1 MSVFDGLRFRK
12 VFSPIHNLDPRI
24 KFIYVIAIFV
34 VAILFNQ
41 IIPLLILFVM
51 QIPFVLLARVQ
62 KQWLRSLRGAAFLA
76 TFIFVVNVGTTYF
89 TSGYLLT
96 AINVENA
103 AAMTLRFVVLV
114 ESFSVFFLTTS
125 PDHLGLALEESRVP
139 YEFAFAFTT
148 AVRFVPVLAEEAQTI
163 MDAQKAR
170 GLELEKGGLLKRIRN
185 YVPVLIPL
193 IVSAIR
199 RSLELAEAMESRA
212 WGATKK
218 RTNLYLLKLHKG
230 DYSLLSIT
238 VGILLC
244 CCLRSLFCDDPN
256 NNPIIIINNS
266 QSNCRSKHWLHR
278 HFFDR

>member
-1 MSVFDGLRFRK
+1 MSVFDGLKFRR
-12 VFSPIHNLDPRI
+12 VYSPIHNLDPRI
-24 KFIYVIAIFV
+24 KFAYVCAVFV
-34 VAILFNQ
+34 AAILFGE
-41 IIPLLILFVM
+41 ILPLIALFLM
-51 QIPFVLLARVQ
+51 SIPFVLLAGVQ
-62 KQWLRSLRGAAFLA
+62 KEWLRSLRGAAFLA
-76 TFIFVVNVGTTYF
+76 AFIFLVNIASNFF
-89 TSGYLLT
+89 TSGYVLT
-96 AINVENA
+96 AVAVESS

-125 PDHLGLALEESRVP
+125 PDHLGLALEQTRVP

-170 GLELEKGGLLKRIRN
+170 GLELEKGGFLKRIRN

-218 RTNLYLLKLHKG
+218 RTNLYALKLHRG
-230 DYSLLSIT
+230 DFALLAIT
-238 VGILLC
+238 IGVLVVAIYVRLYV
-244 CCLRSLFCDDPN
+244 PV
-256 NNPIIIINNS
+256 PTIS
-266 QSNCRSKHWLHR
+266 QFL
-278 HFFDR
+278 

>member
-1 MSVFDGLRFRK
+1 MSVFDGLKFRR
-12 VFSPIHNLDPRI
+12 VYSPIHNLDPRM
-24 KFIYVIAIFV
+24 KFVYVCAVFV
-34 VAILFNQ
+34 VAILFGEL
-41 IIPLLILFVM
+41 IPLIALFLLP
-51 QIPFVLLARVQ
+51 IPFVFLAGV
-62 KQWLRSLRGAAFLA
+62 KKEWLRSLRGAIFLA
-76 TFIFVVNVGTTYF
+76 GFIFIVNLASSFF
-89 TSGYLLT
+89 TSGYVLT
-96 AINVENA
+96 ALAVENA

-125 PDHLGLALEESRVP
+125 PDHLGLALEQSRVP

-170 GLELEKGGLLKRIRN
+170 GLELEKGGILKRIRN

-218 RTNLYLLKLHKG
+218 RTNLYALRLRRGDFWLLAF
-230 DYSLLSIT
+230 T
-238 VGILLC
+238 VGVLVVAVYVRLYV
-244 CCLRSLFCDDPN
+244 
-256 NNPIIIINNS
+256 PIPALT
-266 QSNCRSKHWLHR
+266 QFL
-278 HFFDR
+278 

>member
-1 MSVFDGLRFRK
+1 MKGVDRMSIFDGLKFRK
-12 VFSPIHNLDPRI
+12 VYSPIHNLDPRI
-24 KFIYVIAIFV
+24 KFIYVIVVFVAAIIFPQ
-34 VAILFNQ
+34 L
-41 IIPLLILFVM
+41 IPLIFLFLM
-51 QIPFVLLARVQ
+51 QIPFVLLAHVQ

-76 TFIFVVNVGTTYF
+76 AFIFLINIGTSYF
-89 TSGYLLT
+89 TNPSNFLVSYAL
-96 AINVENA
+96 IIENA
-103 AAMTLRFVVLV
+103 AAMTMRFVVLV

-125 PDHLGLALEESRVP
+125 PDHLGLAMENSRMP

-170 GLELEKGGLLKRIRN
+170 GLEMEKGNLMKRIRN
-185 YVPVLIPL
+185 YIPVLIPL

-230 DYSLLSIT
+230 DYALIAITILILVAAVYAYVSAVPIPTISHLLGFT
-238 VGILLC
+238 N
-244 CCLRSLFCDDPN
+244 F
-256 NNPIIIINNS
+256 
-266 QSNCRSKHWLHR
+266 
-278 HFFDR
+278 

>member
-1 MSVFDGLRFRK
+1 ML
-12 VFSPIHNLDPRI
+12 P
-24 KFIYVIAIFV
+24 
-34 VAILFNQ
+34 
-41 IIPLLILFVM
+41 
-51 QIPFVLLARVQ
+51 IPFVVLAGVR
-62 KQWLRSLRGAAFLA
+62 KEWLRSLRGAAFLA
-76 TFIFVVNVGTTYF
+76 GFIFIVNIASNFF
-89 TSGYLLT
+89 TSGYVLT
-96 AINVENA
+96 AAAVETS

-125 PDHLGLALEESRVP
+125 PDHLGLALEQTRVP

-170 GLELEKGGLLKRIRN
+170 GLELEKGGILKKIRN

-218 RTNLYLLKLHKG
+218 RTNLYALKLHRG
-230 DYSLLSIT
+230 DFVLLAITIGVLVVAVYVRLYVSL
-238 VGILLC
+238 
-244 CCLRSLFCDDPN
+244 PA
-256 NNPIIIINNS
+256 IN
-266 QSNCRSKHWLHR
+266 QFL
-278 HFFDR
+278 

>member
-1 MSVFDGLRFRK
+1 
-12 VFSPIHNLDPRI
+12 
-24 KFIYVIAIFV
+24 
-34 VAILFNQ
+34 
-41 IIPLLILFVM
+41 
-51 QIPFVLLARVQ
+51 LAGVQ
-62 KQWLRSLRGAAFLA
+62 KEWLRSLRGAAFLA
-76 TFIFVVNVGTTYF
+76 TFIFLVNIASSFF
-89 TSGYLLT
+89 TSGYVLT
-96 AINVENA
+96 AAAVETA

-125 PDHLGLALEESRVP
+125 PDHLGLALEQTRVP

-170 GLELEKGGLLKRIRN
+170 GLELEKGSFLKRIRN

-218 RTNLYLLKLHKG
+218 RTNLYALKLLRG
-230 DYSLLSIT
+230 DFALLAIN
-238 VGILLC
+238 VALLAVAVYVR
-244 CCLRSLFCDDPN
+244 LYIPVPTLSQLF
-256 NNPIIIINNS
+256 
-266 QSNCRSKHWLHR
+266 WV
-278 HFFDR
+278 

>member
-1 MSVFDGLRFRK
+1 MSVFDGLKFRK
-12 VFSPIHNLDPRI
+12 VYSPIHNLDPRI
-24 KFIYVIAIFV
+24 KFVYVCAVFV
-34 VAILFNQ
+34 VAILFGE
-41 IIPLLILFVM
+41 ILPLIVLFLM
-51 QIPFVLLARVQ
+51 SIPFVLLAGVQ
-62 KQWLRSLRGAAFLA
+62 KEWLRSLRGAAFLA
-76 TFIFVVNVGTTYF
+76 AFIFLVNVASNFF
-89 TSGYLLT
+89 TSGYVLT
-96 AINVENA
+96 AVAVENA

-125 PDHLGLALEESRVP
+125 PDHLGLALEQTRVP

-170 GLELEKGGLLKRIRN
+170 GLELEKGGFLKRIRN

-218 RTNLYLLKLHKG
+218 RTNLYALKLHRG
-230 DYSLLSIT
+230 DFALLVIT
-238 VGILLC
+238 IGVLVVAIYVRLYV
-244 CCLRSLFCDDPN
+244 PV
-256 NNPIIIINNS
+256 PTII
-266 QSNCRSKHWLHR
+266 QVL
-278 HFFDR
+278 